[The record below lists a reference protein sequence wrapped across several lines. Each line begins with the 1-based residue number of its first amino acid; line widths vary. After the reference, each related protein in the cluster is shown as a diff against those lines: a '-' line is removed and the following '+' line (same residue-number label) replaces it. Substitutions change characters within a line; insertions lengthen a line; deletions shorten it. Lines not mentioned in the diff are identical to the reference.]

1 MSFPSERELARVR
14 KKLEKIEPTKLLS
27 KSASKADHLKFDLC
41 KEFVVY
47 LRENDI
53 TQLEL
58 AKMLDVDP
66 ARINEIVKY
75 KIDLF
80 TADRL
85 IGLLEKLNPKCKITV
100 A

>member
-1 MSFPSERELARVR
+1 MSFPSASELARIR

-41 KEFVVY
+41 KEFVIY
-47 LRENDI
+47 LRENNL

-58 AKMLDVDP
+58 AKELDVDP
-66 ARINEIVKY
+66 ARISEIVKY

-85 IGLLEKLNPKCKITV
+85 IGFLEKLNPKIKINI

>member
-14 KKLEKIEPTKLLS
+14 KELE
-27 KSASKADHLKFDLC
+27 
-41 KEFVVY
+41 
-47 LRENDI
+47 
-53 TQLEL
+53 
-58 AKMLDVDP
+58 KMLDVDP

-80 TADRL
+80 TTDRL